1 MVTLNAAAADEG
13 QHGLLWVVGGL
24 GVWVAVAFLVAVVI
38 GTAIRVADRHAGV
51 ADDASRL
58 TTADLPATMRAPVGV
73 ALPTSAVALDTAT
86 YSD

>member
-1 MVTLNAAAADEG
+1 MVTLAAATADEG
-13 QHGLLWVVGGL
+13 PPWVLWSLGGL
-24 GVWVAVAFLVAVVI
+24 AVWVAVAFWVAVVI

-51 ADDASRL
+51 ADDGSRL